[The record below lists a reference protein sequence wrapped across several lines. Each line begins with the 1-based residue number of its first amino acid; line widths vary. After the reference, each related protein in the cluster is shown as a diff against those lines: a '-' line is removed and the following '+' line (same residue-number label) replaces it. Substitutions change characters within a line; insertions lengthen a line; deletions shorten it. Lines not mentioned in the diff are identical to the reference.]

1 MIELLESRG
10 MVTYACKGAPRMA
23 KVSLRMDEDE
33 VGMAFGD
40 KAMLGAIIDDVTCI
54 CKWFWWEKNY
64 FAWSSNIANMI
75 YISMIISSVTYKLYV
90 HYAHLF
96 VLGYAAKKFQV
107 LYKQLHR
114 RQYG

>member
-1 MIELLESRG
+1 MIELLESRGMVTYGTKEGTLGKLIDTYGKVLKKRNMKPELESSCVGMIELLESRG

-54 CKWFWWEKNY
+54 CK
-64 FAWSSNIANMI
+64 
-75 YISMIISSVTYKLYV
+75 
-90 HYAHLF
+90 
-96 VLGYAAKKFQV
+96 
-107 LYKQLHR
+107 
-114 RQYG
+114 

>member
-54 CKWFWWEKNY
+54 CK
-64 FAWSSNIANMI
+64 
-75 YISMIISSVTYKLYV
+75 
-90 HYAHLF
+90 
-96 VLGYAAKKFQV
+96 
-107 LYKQLHR
+107 
-114 RQYG
+114 